1 MLNVNTGALN
11 GSHTNGS
18 GWRSRSGDSGMGSR
32 GTSVQGRRSGEI
44 LGITEE
50 DEEEEEEVE
59 EVETFGGKLGEGE
72 FVEEEGP
79 GPLTPPKENF
89 KERA

>member
-1 MLNVNTGALN
+1 MINTGA
-11 GSHTNGS
+11 SPSGS
-18 GWRSRSGDSGMGSR
+18 GWRSRSGEGGAGSR

-72 FVEEEGP
+72 FVEEESGVP
-79 GPLTPPKENF
+79 PMTPPKD
-89 KERA
+89 KGIAL

>member
-1 MLNVNTGALN
+1 MINTGGN
-11 GSHTNGS
+11 PVGS
-18 GWRSRSGDSGMGSR
+18 GWRSRSGEGGGAGSR

-72 FVEEEGP
+72 FVEEDEEEENGAP
-79 GPLTPPKENF
+79 PMTPPKD
-89 KERA
+89 KGVAL

>member
-1 MLNVNTGALN
+1 
-11 GSHTNGS
+11 
-18 GWRSRSGDSGMGSR
+18 
-32 GTSVQGRRSGEI
+32 

-72 FVEEEGP
+72 FIEEEGP
-79 GPLTPPKENF
+79 GPVTPPKENF
-89 KERA
+89 KEKA

>member
-1 MLNVNTGALN
+1 
-11 GSHTNGS
+11 
-18 GWRSRSGDSGMGSR
+18 MGSR

-59 EVETFGGKLGEGE
+59 EVDTFGGKLGEGE
-72 FVEEEGP
+72 FIEEEAP
-79 GPLTPPKENF
+79 GPLTPPKEKF
-89 KERA
+89 KEKA